1 MTAEPVGPASAAPPG
16 GEQQSGCLSLC
27 RMAASPYPA
36 YDPTGDHR
44 TRRPGKRSA
53 AGQDDGSVA
62 KEPVAAVDQR
72 RQHGEERG
80 ILQRIAKMVG
90 AQRQMG
96 G

>member
-1 MTAEPVGPASAAPPG
+1 MCPEITQNKRFSRVETVANRYRSYGNRAV
-16 GEQQSGCLSLC
+16 C
-27 RMAASPYPA
+27 
-36 YDPTGDHR
+36 
-44 TRRPGKRSA
+44 RPGKRSA

-72 RQHGEERG
+72 CQHGEERR
-80 ILQRIAKMVG
+80 IFQRIAKMVG